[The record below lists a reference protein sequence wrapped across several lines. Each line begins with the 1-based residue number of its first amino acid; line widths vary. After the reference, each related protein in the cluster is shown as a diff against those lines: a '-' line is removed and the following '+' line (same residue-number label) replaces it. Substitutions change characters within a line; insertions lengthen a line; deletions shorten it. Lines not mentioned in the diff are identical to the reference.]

1 MQYTKL
7 GYTDIEIPKVC
18 VGCMSFGEAGKVR
31 ALDVA

>member
-7 GYTDIEIPKVC
+7 GYTDIEISKVC
-18 VGCMSFGEAGKVR
+18 VGCMSFGGACKVR

>member
-7 GYTDIEIPKVC
+7 GYTDIEFSKVC
-18 VGCMSFGEAGKVR
+18 VGCMSFDGAGKVR